1 LFIDIDEQK
10 RLIAKKYGVVTET
23 GSRVL
28 AFDCPWIQ
36 GRNDEGSGRTSHCIG
51 GMFLVVEVL
60 DEVEVLKNAPTA
72 SESDGSNPL
81 LRSVWSLVTIV
92 AAAEAIV
99 DIL

>member
-1 LFIDIDEQK
+1 
-10 RLIAKKYGVVTET
+10 
-23 GSRVL
+23 
-28 AFDCPWIQ
+28 
-36 GRNDEGSGRTSHCIG
+36 
-51 GMFLVVEVL
+51 MFLVVEVL

-92 AAAEAIV
+92 AAAAAIV